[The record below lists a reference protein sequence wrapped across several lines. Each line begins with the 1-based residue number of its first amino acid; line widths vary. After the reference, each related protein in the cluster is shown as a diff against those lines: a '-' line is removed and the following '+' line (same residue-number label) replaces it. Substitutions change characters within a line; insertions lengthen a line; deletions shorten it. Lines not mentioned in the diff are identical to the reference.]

1 MVILEV
7 DNVRRVNTMKRVDNV
22 RAKLE
27 NFGVDALLVTN
38 MYNVRYLANFT
49 GTTGLAV
56 ITKDNAYFITDF
68 RYTEQAAEQAQGLEI
83 IKNEGLIY
91 EEVAK
96 IIEKDQ
102 IKCLGFEE
110 TNITYATYTK
120 INDIIK
126 CELKPITGLVE
137 KLREVKT
144 DDEIDII
151 QEAVNIAEKAY
162 DYILGF
168 VKPGVT
174 EIEVANEL
182 DFYMRKL
189 GAKEVS
195 FDTIVA
201 SGIRSAMPHG
211 VASDKIIEHGD
222 MVTIDFGCYYKG
234 YVSDMTRTFAV
245 GDPGEE
251 LKEIYEIV
259 YQANKKVAESAK
271 AGMTGAE
278 LDAIARDY
286 ITDHGY
292 GEAFGHTTGHGIGL
306 EVHEGPAISFRN
318 EEELVVNNVITNEPG
333 IYIPGLGGVRIED
346 DLVITED
353 GNFNLMSSAKEL
365 IIIEPNI

>member
-1 MVILEV
+1 
-7 DNVRRVNTMKRVDNV
+7 MKRVDNV
-22 RAKLE
+22 REKLE
-27 NFGVDALLVTN
+27 EMNIDALLVTN
-38 MYNVRYLANFT
+38 MYNVRYLTNFT

-56 ITKDNAYFITDF
+56 ITKDKAYFVTDF
-68 RYTEQAAEQAQGLEI
+68 RYTQQAAEQAKDFEI

-96 IIEKDQ
+96 IVKKDH
-102 IKCLGFEE
+102 IKYLGFEE

-120 INDIIK
+120 INEIID

-144 DDEIDII
+144 EDEIEII
-151 QEAVNIAEKAY
+151 QEAVNIAEKGF

-168 VKPGVT
+168 VKPGIT

-189 GAKEVS
+189 GATEVS

-201 SGIRSAMPHG
+201 SGVRSAMPHG
-211 VASDKIIEHGD
+211 VASDKIIENGD

-259 YQANKKVAESAK
+259 YQANKKVAEAAK
-271 AGMTGAE
+271 PGMTGAE
-278 LDAIARDY
+278 LDAVARDY
-286 ITDHGY
+286 ITEHGY

-306 EVHEGPAISFRN
+306 EIHEGPAISFRN

-333 IYIPGLGGVRIED
+333 IYIPNLGGVRIED
-346 DLVITED
+346 DLVITKE
-353 GNFNLMSSAKEL
+353 GNYNLMSSPKEL

>member
-1 MVILEV
+1 
-7 DNVRRVNTMKRVDNV
+7 MKRVDNV
-22 RAKLE
+22 REKLE
-27 NFGVDALLVTN
+27 ELDLDALLVTN

-49 GTTGLAV
+49 GTTGLVV
-56 ITKDNAYFITDF
+56 ITKEEAYFVTDF
-68 RYTEQAAEQAQGLEI
+68 RYTEQAAAQAQGFEI

-96 IIEKDQ
+96 IVKKDNIQ
-102 IKCLGFEE
+102 NLGFED
-110 TNITYATYTK
+110 TNITYATFTK
-120 INDIIK
+120 INEIID
-126 CELKPITGLVE
+126 CELKPVTGLVE

-144 DDEIDII
+144 EDEIEII
-151 QEAVNIAEKAY
+151 QEAVNIAEKGF

-168 VKPGVT
+168 VKPGIT

-189 GAKEVS
+189 GATEVS

-211 VASDKIIEHGD
+211 VASDKIIENGD

-234 YVSDMTRTFAV
+234 YVSDMTRSFAV
-245 GDPGEE
+245 GDPGEQ

-259 YQANKKVAESAK
+259 YQANKKVAEVAK

-278 LDAIARDY
+278 LDAVARDY
-286 ITDHGY
+286 ITEHGY
-292 GEAFGHTTGHGIGL
+292 GESFGHTTGHGIGL
-306 EVHEGPAISFRN
+306 EIHEGPAISFRN
-318 EEELVVNNVITNEPG
+318 EEALVENNVITNEPG

-346 DLVITED
+346 DLVITKD
-353 GNFNLMSSAKEL
+353 GNYNLMSSPKEL
-365 IIIEPNI
+365 TIIEPNI